1 MNPLV
6 SVCIPCYNAQNTIER
21 TIRSVLKQT
30 YSNIEIIISDNA
42 STDKTVEVVR
52 QIQDERV
59 KIFINETNLGMA
71 RNFQVALSRASGK
84 YIKCLCADDIITPD
98 CIEKQ
103 VNVFLQHPNDNIVL
117 VTSDKQIINTKGKVL
132 FNKGYPA
139 KQGCYEGLKSIKKS
153 LIRGTNIFG
162 EPGCVMFEH
171 KAAKQTDEFFIEDSI
186 SYVMDLHFYCQLL
199 KHGNLYVIKEPLFS
213 FRVINTSGTAGFK
226 WSQAK
231 MFNGLIDKYHRE
243 NFIALPW
250 YERLVAKSMAW
261 LMCIARNIVFKISK

>member
-6 SVCIPCYNAQNTIER
+6 SICIPCYNSASTIEK
-21 TIRSVLKQT
+21 TIQSVLNQT
-30 YSNIEIIISDNA
+30 YTNLEIIISDNA
-42 STDKTVEVVR
+42 STDQTADVIR
-52 QIQDERV
+52 
-59 KIFINETNLGMA
+59 KITDSRIKFYVNETNLGLIQ
-71 RNFQVALSRASGK
+71 NFQIVLSYATGQ
-84 YIKCLCADDIITPD
+84 YVKCLCADDIITPD

-103 VNVFLQHPNDNIVL
+103 VDAFVQHPNEKIVM
-117 VTSDKQIINTKGKVL
+117 VTADKIIINKQGKVL
-132 FNKGYPA
+132 LNKGYPA
-139 KQGCYEGLKSIKKS
+139 KEGIYDGMESIRKSF
-153 LIRGTNIFG
+153 LYGTNLIG
-162 EPGCVMFEH
+162 EPGCVLFERET
-171 KAAKQTDEFFIEDSI
+171 AKKTNGFIIEDSLT
-186 SYVMDLHFYCQLL
+186 YVIDFNFYCQLL